1 MKTDAFLSIGYY
13 FFFPLLSCSVC
24 DLGDVGNYQSLMEA
38 LPLQTLLECGLG
50 LDSSLF
56 RPLQ

>member
-1 MKTDAFLSIGYY
+1 MLFYPLATI